1 MIRLSALLS
10 RLLATFR
17 KQRLEDEL
25 DDELRFHLQMETEE
39 NIRRGMSA
47 QEAHYAARRSFG
59 GFQQTREIWRDRRY
73 LPWLESWLRDLR
85 FAVRSLARAPL
96 FTLFAV
102 ASLALG
108 IGANTAL
115 FTALHALVLRP
126 LPYPQPE
133 RLVKLWETSMWHG
146 QAGWSAVS
154 VPNLRDWREQNTAFD
169 RIAGFTPG
177 GFNLAGR
184 GETDRVS
191 AARVESDLFP
201 LLGVAPALGRAI
213 LPEENIEGR
222 DRVAVLSDGLWR
234 RRFGADHGIIGRTIA
249 IDGAAHTVIGVMP
262 PGFQF
267 PPRSDVQIWVPL
279 TFARYTREAR
289 GSHWLEVVARLRPG
303 VAPEMAQRNMDAI
316 ARRIY
321 PEDPT
326 HGVGVLP
333 LHSETVRAT
342 AQVLLVLFGA
352 VGFVLLLACANVAH
366 LVLARMG
373 AQKREL
379 AVRAALGAG
388 RWRIVRLLLVEV
400 LLLGAAGGIAGLVL
414 AWQSLRVL
422 VALAGDQLPQGVPI
436 QMDATVLWFCLAVA
450 LLSALLAGL
459 VPALR
464 NSRIDLQSAMKDAT
478 GSSGGGL
485 HRSFSPLMICESALS
500 LVLVVGALLMVRS
513 LRNMEHFD
521 FGFQPD
527 RLLTMKVALPG
538 TRTARQSTAF
548 YERAVEKLYAIPGV
562 TGAAVIN
569 LVPVQSSH
577 TGSVFTIEGRQT
589 PLPGNEPGAE
599 IRAISSDYFRTM
611 GIPLIAGRFFRPDE
625 IPDPWSVAIVNRSAA
640 RHYFPDEDP
649 LGKRIA
655 LGIGD
660 GREGWRTIVGIAGNV
675 AEEGAQSP
683 APPVVY
689 APLGHP
695 VWTAAGMSLVLRT
708 PRDPASLAGAV
719 RRSIRELEPG
729 AALYLVS
736 TMKDVVANSAADT
749 RLLSD
754 LLTLFSALALVLAMV
769 GVYGVMSHQV
779 SRCTHEIGV
788 RMALGA
794 ERGQVLG
801 MVCRR
806 GLWNAMIGAA
816 LGLVWTV
823 LTSGIIQHYVIGMS
837 ATNLATRLIAVTA
850 ILVLALAASFVPAW
864 RASHIEPAV
873 ALRNE

>member
-1 MIRLSALLS
+1 MIRLSALFS

-17 KQRLEDEL
+17 KQRLEEEL

-47 QEAHYAARRSFG
+47 EEAHYAARRSFG
-59 GFQQTREIWRDRRY
+59 GIQQAREIWRDRRY
-73 LPWLESWLRDLR
+73 LPWLESWVKDLQ
-85 FAVRSLARAPL
+85 FALRSLARAPL

-115 FTALHALVLRP
+115 FTALDALVLRP
-126 LPYPQPE
+126 LPYPQSG
-133 RLVKLWETSMWHG
+133 RLVKLWETSVWHG
-146 QAGWSAVS
+146 QPGWSAVS
-154 VPNLRDWREQNTAFD
+154 VPNLRDWREQNTAFSG
-169 RIAGFTPG
+169 IAAFTQDG
-177 GFNLAGR
+177 VNLAGG
-184 GETDRVS
+184 GETERAS

-213 LPEENIEGR
+213 LSEENIEGR

-234 RRFGADHGIIGRTIA
+234 RRYGADRGIVGRAIA

-267 PPRSDVQIWVPL
+267 PPRSRVELWVPL
-279 TFARYTREAR
+279 AFNRFTREAR

-303 VAPEMAQRNMDAI
+303 VTPELAERNMNTI

-321 PEDPT
+321 PQDPT
-326 HGVGVLP
+326 QGVSVLP
-333 LHSETVRAT
+333 LHGETVRAA
-342 AQVLLVLFGA
+342 AQVLTVLFGA

-373 AQKREL
+373 AQEREL

-388 RWRIVRLLLVEV
+388 RWRIVRLVLVEV
-400 LLLGAAGGIAGLVL
+400 LLLGVAGGIAGLAL
-414 AWQSLRVL
+414 AWESLRVL
-422 VALAGDQLPQGVPI
+422 VALAGDQLPPGVSI
-436 QMDATVLWFCLAVA
+436 QMDATVLWFCLVVA

-464 NSRIDLQSAMKDAT
+464 SGRIDLQSAMKDAAD
-478 GSSGGGL
+478 SADRGL
-485 HRSFSPLMICESALS
+485 HRGFSPLMVCESALS

-513 LRNMEHFD
+513 LRNMEHLD

-548 YERAVEKLYAIPGV
+548 YERVVEKLCTIPGV

-577 TGSVFTIEGRQT
+577 TGSVFTIEGGET
-589 PLPGNEPGAE
+589 PKPGNEPGAE
-599 IRAISSDYFRTM
+599 IRAISPDYFRTM
-611 GIPLIAGRFFRPDE
+611 GIPLISGRTFRPNE

-640 RHYFPDEDP
+640 RRYFPDEDP

-655 LGIGD
+655 FGIGD

-683 APPVVY
+683 APPVIY

-695 VWTAAGMSLVLRT
+695 VWTGASMSLVVRT

-736 TMKDVVANSAADT
+736 TMKDVVADSASGT
-749 RLLSD
+749 RLLSQ
-754 LLTLFSALALVLAMV
+754 LLTLFSAVALVLAVV

-794 ERGQVLG
+794 ERRQVLG

-806 GLWNAMIGAA
+806 GLRNASIGAA
-816 LGLVWTV
+816 LGLVWTL
-823 LTSGIIQHYVIGMS
+823 LTSGIIEHYVIGMS
-837 ATNLATRLIAVTA
+837 AIDLATRLIAVAA
-850 ILVLALAASFVPAW
+850 ILGLALAASFVPAW
-864 RASHIEPAV
+864 RASRVEPAV
-873 ALRNE
+873 ALRNQ